1 MPKPYPQK
9 LWAPP
14 LLLYGPNYGIIS
26 YYSMGWGP
34 YNSMVLKGRDP
45 VETPPLEE
53 YVDIDPD
60 DRDADAGVTPPVAE
74 PGASAAWEP
83 RKRISSS

>member
-1 MPKPYPQK
+1 M
-9 LWAPP
+9 AVG
-14 LLLYGPNYGIIS
+14 YGRPTIL
-26 YYSMGWGP
+26 MGGAKACIGWGRSRGP